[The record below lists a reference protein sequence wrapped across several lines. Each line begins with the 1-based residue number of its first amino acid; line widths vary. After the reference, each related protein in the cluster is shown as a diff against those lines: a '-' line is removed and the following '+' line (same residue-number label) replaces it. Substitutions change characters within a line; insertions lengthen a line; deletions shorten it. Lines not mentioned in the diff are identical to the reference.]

1 MSTIAKPQAPGT
13 PAPKPTPT
21 PAKGP
26 SKYAQPK
33 KEFTLL
39 FGKENYM
46 MMAGGVL
53 LIFIGFML
61 MSGGKSADPH
71 QFSYAEEYSFT
82 RITLSPIIILL
93 GFILEVV
100 AIMRKPK
107 EASEDTTAQ

>member
-1 MSTIAKPQAPGT
+1 MSTVAKPQAPGA
-13 PAPKPTPT
+13 PAPKPTPA

-39 FGKENYM
+39 FGRENYL

-53 LIFIGFML
+53 LIFIGFMM
-61 MSGGKSADPH
+61 MSGGKSPDPH
-71 QFSYAEEYSFT
+71 KFNYDEIYSFR
-82 RITLSPIIILL
+82 RITLSPIVILL
-93 GFILEVV
+93 GFVLEVV

-107 EASEDTTAQ
+107 DTAQDTAGQ